1 MIQRIPA
8 RLFLFGSMHPVDWMT
23 ADEIAGMENLIMRA
37 DCHGGQQD
45 IFLLC
50 LKQRTVLFRLEP
62 EAESDSLQALGF
74 SFPAADRQF
83 WYYIP
88 ELISTLLQVLETQDC
103 MDSYA
108 SQPER
113 KLTFQTEKLEA
124 AAGWLREEHPAL
136 MQAVVDFREDTKKT
150 LYPHSVAFTRLAEE
164 LYGTEGIVFYRYL
177 DAIPT
182 DRASGKTLEP
192 ASGKNKQPSL
202 YLKPPRILN
211 TWLVSDLHEKVKI
224 TGIRESQKW
233 HTLHEKIMRTWE
245 EQE

>member
-83 WYYIP
+83 WY
-88 ELISTLLQVLETQDC
+88 
-103 MDSYA
+103 
-108 SQPER
+108 
-113 KLTFQTEKLEA
+113 
-124 AAGWLREEHPAL
+124 
-136 MQAVVDFREDTKKT
+136 
-150 LYPHSVAFTRLAEE
+150 
-164 LYGTEGIVFYRYL
+164 
-177 DAIPT
+177 
-182 DRASGKTLEP
+182 
-192 ASGKNKQPSL
+192 
-202 YLKPPRILN
+202 
-211 TWLVSDLHEKVKI
+211 
-224 TGIRESQKW
+224 
-233 HTLHEKIMRTWE
+233 
-245 EQE
+245 